1 MGYDLI
7 DSVIFRLLY
16 KGKWGLSEICKSE
29 NIRLFSFF
37 RGKKLIEHLSL
48 GAHTQGNDAFCFGR
62 VIFFDDTKSRERQ
75 RFAIAHEL
83 GHILLHSNVK
93 HPSAEHEMEANEF
106 AVRLLRELGYQEF
119 P

>member
-37 RGKKLIEHLSL
+37 EGKRLIEHLSL

-62 VIFFDDTKSRERQ
+62 VIFFDDMKSRERQ

-83 GHILLHSNVK
+83 GHILLHSNVEN
-93 HPSAEHEMEANEF
+93 PSVEHEREADEF
-106 AVRLLRELGYQEF
+106 AERLLYQLKGR
-119 P
+119 

>member
-7 DSVIFRLLY
+7 DSVIFKLLY
-16 KGKWGLSEICKSE
+16 NGKCGLSEICKSE

-37 RGKKLIEHLSL
+37 QGKRLIEHLSL
-48 GAHTQGNDAFCFGR
+48 EGHTRGNDAFCFGR

-83 GHILLHSNVK
+83 GHILLHSDVSD
-93 HPSAEHEMEANEF
+93 PSPEHEREADKF
-106 AVRLLRELGYQEF
+106 AERLLYHLGF
-119 P
+119 